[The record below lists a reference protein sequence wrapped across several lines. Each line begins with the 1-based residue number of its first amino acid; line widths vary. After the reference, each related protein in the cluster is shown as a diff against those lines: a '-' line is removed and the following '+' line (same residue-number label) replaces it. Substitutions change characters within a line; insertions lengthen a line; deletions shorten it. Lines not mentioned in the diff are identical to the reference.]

1 MKTGRM
7 DYTLMI
13 LTLILVSFGVLM
25 VFSSS
30 YYYAID
36 SMQNKTHFFYSE
48 LKWVALGVVAMLLAS
63 IIPYKIYRKL
73 AMPLFILS
81 IFLLIYVLFYGD
93 VRNNARRWITIMG
106 LGFMP
111 AEVTKVACILF
122 FSLALEKNRD
132 RLNKLSV
139 LSIYLGLIVLQV
151 YLIMKQ
157 PNMST
162 AIIVAGIM
170 GVMIFVSGLYWRY
183 TVAIISMASL
193 GGWLMVQ
200 NASYRMSRWTS
211 FLDPFEYKTDESWQ
225 VIQSLYALGTG
236 GVRGVGVGMSTQNK
250 LYIPEPQNDFILAT
264 VGEELG
270 LIGTV
275 GLLMVFLLLLYR
287 CVKIAMNAP
296 DTFSLLIGTGV
307 TSMLGIQTV
316 MNYAVA
322 TSSMPATGVTLPLIS
337 YGGTSLIITLGAI
350 GIMLNISKYSLK
362 NQDGD
367 NE

>member
-1 MKTGRM
+1 MKPGRM
-7 DYTLMI
+7 DYALMI
-13 LTLILVSFGVLM
+13 ITLILVSFGVLM

-48 LKWVALGVVAMLLAS
+48 LKWVAIGVFAMLVAS
-63 IIPYKIYRKL
+63 AVPYKIYRKVAL
-73 AMPLFILS
+73 PLFILS
-81 IFLLIYVLFYGD
+81 LFLLVFFLFKGE
-93 VRNNARRWITIMG
+93 VRNNARRWIYVMG
-106 LGFMP
+106 QGFMP

-122 FSLALEKNRD
+122 FSLALEKNKE
-132 RLNKLSV
+132 RLNQLSV
-139 LSIYLGLIVLQV
+139 LSIYVGLIGLQV
-151 YLIMKQ
+151 FLIMKQ

-170 GVMIFVSGLYWRY
+170 GVMIFVAGLYWRY
-183 TVAIISMASL
+183 TIAIVGLAGVA
-193 GGWLMVQ
+193 GWLMVQ

-211 FLDPFEYKTDESWQ
+211 FLDPFKYKTDESWQ

-236 GVRGVGVGMSTQNK
+236 GVRGVGIGMSTQNK

-275 GLLMVFLLLLYR
+275 GLLLLFLLLLYR
-287 CVKIAMNAP
+287 CVKISMNAP
-296 DTFSLLIGTGV
+296 DTFSLLLGTGV
-307 TSMLGIQTV
+307 TAMLGLQTL

-337 YGGTSLIITLGAI
+337 YGGTSLMITLGAI

-362 NQDGD
+362 NEDGD
-367 NE
+367 QS